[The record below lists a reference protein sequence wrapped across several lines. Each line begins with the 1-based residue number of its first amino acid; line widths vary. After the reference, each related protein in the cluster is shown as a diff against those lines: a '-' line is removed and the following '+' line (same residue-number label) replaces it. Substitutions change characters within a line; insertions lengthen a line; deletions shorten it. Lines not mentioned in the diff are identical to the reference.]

1 METYDDIWIIY
12 DLRRNIPEYDRIF
25 WELGNF
31 TIKHGDLI
39 NRNGGI
45 IVLQCE
51 RSGFGNFHNLKTFQ
65 FDGAKFLLKSR

>member
-1 METYDDIWIIY
+1 MDNLWFYD
-12 DLRRNIPEYDRIF
+12 IPEYDRIF

-51 RSGFGNFHNLKTFQ
+51 RSGFGNFQNLETFQ